1 MYDHILIRYGEIGL
15 KGKNQMRFIKKL
27 IKDLKFKVKREYGDK
42 VQTSFEKGRI
52 FISLNGD
59 SPEKYY
65 SILKKVFGIV
75 SFSPVIKTG
84 TNFDE
89 ISETIMNEIESLE
102 ILPSTF
108 KVVTRRADKNY
119 PMKSPEISREIGAHV
134 LRRFPE
140 IKVDIHNPEMEIF
153 VEIRQDFSYIYTKKE
168 QGAGGMPVN
177 SAGRGL
183 LLLSGGIDSPVAG
196 YLAARKGI
204 ELSGIHFFSYP
215 YTSQRARDKVVE
227 LSKILS
233 EYKGNFYVHMVPFTE
248 IQEEIAKKCEESYW
262 ITIMRRFMFRI
273 SERVAA
279 DNECLALVTGESVG
293 QVASQTLYSMA
304 TINQVINIPV
314 LRPLVTMDK
323 EEIIKI
329 AKEIGTYETS
339 IEPYED
345 CCTAFLPREPKTKPQ
360 IFLAEEYEEALDIEG
375 LVERAVKNIEV
386 LKITG
391 DQENDLGLF

>member
-1 MYDHILIRYGEIGL
+1 VYDHILIRYGEIGL

-119 PMKSPEISREIGAHV
+119 PMKSPEVSREIGAHV

-168 QGAGGMPVN
+168 LVDT
-177 SAGRGL
+177 L
-183 LLLSGGIDSPVAG
+183 LL
-196 YLAARKGI
+196 
-204 ELSGIHFFSYP
+204 
-215 YTSQRARDKVVE
+215 
-227 LSKILS
+227 
-233 EYKGNFYVHMVPFTE
+233 
-248 IQEEIAKKCEESYW
+248 
-262 ITIMRRFMFRI
+262 
-273 SERVAA
+273 
-279 DNECLALVTGESVG
+279 
-293 QVASQTLYSMA
+293 
-304 TINQVINIPV
+304 
-314 LRPLVTMDK
+314 
-323 EEIIKI
+323 IIKHHLQKHQSMI
-329 AKEIGTYETS
+329 QHQSQHQYHQ
-339 IEPYED
+339 PY
-345 CCTAFLPREPKTKPQ
+345 LQ
-360 IFLAEEYEEALDIEG
+360 LI
-375 LVERAVKNIEV
+375 
-386 LKITG
+386 
-391 DQENDLGLF
+391 